1 MKLSMGTTDVVQ
13 VFIRTMEDGILD
25 VSAMVH
31 TEIDGVIHED
41 EYSVQWEHCDI
52 SHCYGQDD
60 DGTCLTENGVPCSEE
75 HSFGENMI

>member
-41 EYSVQWEHCDI
+41 
-52 SHCYGQDD
+52 
-60 DGTCLTENGVPCSEE
+60 
-75 HSFGENMI
+75 

>member
-13 VFIRTMEDGILD
+13 VFIKTIGDEILD

>member
-13 VFIRTMEDGILD
+13 VFIKTMGDEILD

-41 EYSVQWEHCDI
+41 EYSTQWEICDI